1 MTAKEKIIT
10 EGRIDEICRNL
21 MIPKQDREDLVQEI
35 ALVLLEYDDDKV
47 ERMYE
52 KNEINYWL
60 TRVIKNNYW
69 SNTSQFYR
77 KFKKF
82 MGQVDMNIITYINEV
97 EDNDRE
103 EHNTEFD

>member
-1 MTAKEKIIT
+1 MTVKEKIIN
-10 EGRIDEICRNL
+10 EGRIEEICRNL

-35 ALVLLEYDDDKV
+35 ALVLLEYDDEKI
-47 ERMYE
+47 EMMYE
-52 KNEINYWL
+52 RNEINFFL
-60 TRVIKNNYW
+60 TRIIKNNYY
-69 SNTSQFYR
+69 SVTSPFYR

-103 EHNTEFD
+103 EFVE